1 MILFFREPYNLV
13 METRW
18 KESAFAVTAVC
29 SGYMRTMG
37 CLCDVFSDDVKK
49 ERVEVMI

>member
-29 SGYMRTMG
+29 SGYMRTMEY
-37 CLCDVFSDDVKK
+37 LYAVLTDDVKK
-49 ERVEVMI
+49 ERLEVMI

>member
-1 MILFFREPYNLV
+1 

-29 SGYMRTMG
+29 SGYMRTMEY
-37 CLCDVFSDDVKK
+37 LYAVLTDDVKK
-49 ERVEVMI
+49 ERLEVMI